1 MEVVQVDK
9 EKKNTE
15 LNFDTPINP
24 DYQSYMPEKDGRYT
38 SVEFKEAFHGESVDE
53 LRAIEEGNIYFA
65 GKEIGQQN
73 ENG

>member
-9 EKKNTE
+9 EKRKSE
-15 LNFDTPINP
+15 LNFNTPINP
-24 DYQSYMPEKDGRYT
+24 EYQSFKGQEDERYT
-38 SVEFKEAFHGESVDE
+38 SVEIKEAFHGESVDE
-53 LRAIEEGNIYFA
+53 LRAIEEGNVYFA